1 MNTSSALPPVLTFW
15 LRRSRTVSINTC
27 SHLLIKV
34 LKNSFDEHLFSPFG
48 HGVWGQFQSTPVLT
62 FGSRCLR
69 TAALHLFSLFGWGVQ
84 GQLQSTPILTFW
96 SRRSRTV
103 STNTCSHLL
112 AKVSEDSFNQHLFSP
127 FSQDV
132 QGQFWSTPV
141 LTFWSRCSRTV
152 STNTCSH
159 LLAKMFQDSFDQ
171 HLFSPFGRGVQG
183 QFQCSCA
190 AWWVPQLALDQCL
203 WWSRSSHIPAGCT
216 GQWTENPNQTLL
228 AYRLQWRSSQQRMT
242 MSKTSKVSK

>member
-62 FGSRCLR
+62 FWSRCLR

-112 AKVSEDSFNQHLFSP
+112 V
-127 FSQDV
+127 
-132 QGQFWSTPV
+132 
-141 LTFWSRCSRTV
+141 
-152 STNTCSH
+152 
-159 LLAKMFQDSFDQ
+159 KMFKDSSDQ